1 MIATIHIQVCNKHNL
16 PILLKSYC
24 TTPFKIVNI
33 TEDKSN
39 PTLQLM
45 LMSSSPGI
53 LSGDAYDILIEVAEN
68 TALQLHT
75 QAYQRLFNMQLCAT
89 QTANVHIQAHASFIY
104 LPHPTVPHAGASFVN
119 TNNFYLQKNSTLIFG
134 EVLTCGRKLNNEA
147 FLFNKYHSITNIFMQ
162 SKLVIKENLL
172 MQPSVLDVTTMG
184 QLEGYTHQ
192 ASMVCIHYKIVV
204 QQTIPLIIKILQPQ
218 TGIEFGISATPIN
231 GVMIRLLGNG
241 AEQLFSCLQQILALL
256 MQQLKQL

>member
-1 MIATIHIQVCNKHNL
+1 MIATLHIQVCSKNNL

-53 LSGDAYDILIEVAEN
+53 LNGDEYNILIEVAEN
-68 TALQLHT
+68 AALQLHT

-119 TNNFYLQKNSTLIFG
+119 TSNFYLQKNSTLIFG

-162 SKLVIKENLL
+162 KKLVIKENLL
-172 MQPSVLDVTTMG
+172 LQPSQFDVSIMG
-184 QLEGYTHQ
+184 QLEGFTHQ
-192 ASMVCIHYKIVV
+192 ASMVCIHPTMNVPKL
-204 QQTIPLIIKILQPQ
+204 IPVLIAALHTQLN
-218 TGIEFGISATPIN
+218 IEFGVSATPVN
-231 GVMIRLLGNG
+231 GVIIRLLGNG
-241 AEQLFSCLQQILALL
+241 AEQLFSCLQQIFALL
-256 MQQLKQL
+256 RQQLKQL